1 MTGVRMLDFQ
11 RILCPIDFSDA
22 SRHALDHAVAFAGWF
37 GSRITGLHVF
47 NPVFLPNPPIL
58 FAEGPGGAMPTEADR
73 RYLEDRLREW
83 LAPAAATGRQTDAL
97 FDEGS
102 PAARI
107 LERAT
112 SLPADL
118 IVMGTHGRGGFEH
131 LVLGSVTEKVVRQ
144 ARCPVLTVPP
154 PAARSTLPFKRV
166 LCPVDFSE
174 ASIVALACA
183 FSIAQESDARLTL
196 LHVFDWPSNDELS
209 LEGAFDVPAFRRKR
223 EEEARHRLVAL
234 IPEGARNWC
243 SPDPTL
249 RFGKP
254 YREILAVAETERADL
269 VVMGVHGR
277 NALDVMLFGSNTNQV
292 VRRASCPVLT
302 LRQ

>member
-1 MTGVRMLDFQ
+1 MLEIR

-37 GSRITGLHVF
+37 GSRITALHVS

-58 FAEGPGGAMPTEADR
+58 FADFPGGVLSTGAGQQDVEN
-73 RYLEDRLREW
+73 LVREW
-83 LAPAAATGRQTDAL
+83 LMPANAAGVHADAAL
-97 FDEGS
+97 DEGN

-118 IVMGTHGRGGFEH
+118 IVMGTHGRGGFER
-131 LVLGSVTEKVVRQ
+131 LVLGSVTERVLRK
-144 ARCPVLTVPP
+144 ASCPVLTVPP
-154 PAARSTLPFKRV
+154 PTAATSRLPFKQL

-174 ASIVALACA
+174 PSISALAFA
-183 FSIAQESDARLTL
+183 FSIAQESDARLAI
-196 LHVFDWPSNDELS
+196 LHVFDWPSDEELS
-209 LEGAFDVPAFRRKR
+209 AEGAFDVADFRRR
-223 EEEARHRLVAL
+223 IEDRARHRLDAL
-234 IPEGARNWC
+234 IPEDARNWC
-243 SPDPTL
+243 APAPTL
-249 RFGKP
+249 RHGKP
-254 YREILAVAETERADL
+254 YREILAVAEAERIDL

-277 NALDVMLFGSNTNQV
+277 NALDLMLFGSTTNHV

-302 LRQ
+302 LRK